1 MLNQHTYRRTHMSQ
15 YVLEAAKWLDFS
27 FVSRLVSKTYT
38 AFKDMIQSFK
48 TAQKIRL
55 TIKELNALSDAEL
68 RDIGINRG
76 MIISVAYESY
86 TGHHND

>member
-1 MLNQHTYRRTHMSQ
+1 MAQ

-27 FVSRLVSKTYT
+27 FISSFASKVATAVRDLV
-38 AFKDMIQSFK
+38 QSFK
-48 TAQKIRL
+48 TEQKIRH

-76 MIISVAYESY
+76 MIISIAYESHTGY
-86 TGHHND
+86 TND

>member
-1 MLNQHTYRRTHMSQ
+1 MSQ
-15 YVLEAAKWLDFS
+15 HVLEAAKWLDFS
-27 FVSRLVSKTYT
+27 FVSRLASKAYT
-38 AFKDMIQSFK
+38 TFKDMIQSFK
-48 TAQKIRL
+48 TAQEIRL

-76 MIISVAYESY
+76 MIISVAYESH

>member
-1 MLNQHTYRRTHMSQ
+1 MSQ

-27 FVSRLVSKTYT
+27 FISSFASKVATAVRDLV
-38 AFKDMIQSFK
+38 QSFK
-48 TAQKIRL
+48 TEQKIRH

-76 MIISVAYESY
+76 MIISIAYESHTGY
-86 TGHHND
+86 TND

>member
-1 MLNQHTYRRTHMSQ
+1 MSQ
-15 YVLEAAKWLDFS
+15 HVLEAAKWLDFS
-27 FVSRLVSKTYT
+27 FISSLISRSYT
-38 AFKDMIQSFK
+38 FVKDIINSIK
-48 TAQKIRL
+48 TAQKIRH

-76 MIISVAYESY
+76 MIISIAYESH

>member
-1 MLNQHTYRRTHMSQ
+1 MSQ

-27 FVSRLVSKTYT
+27 FISSFASKVATAVRDLV
-38 AFKDMIQSFK
+38 QSFK
-48 TAQKIRL
+48 TAQKIRH

-76 MIISVAYESY
+76 MIISIAYESHTGY
-86 TGHHND
+86 TND